1 VTDERDWNEVGA
13 FVRRYVQ
20 AFSADD
26 STLLSIMASGALSA
40 SVLGT
45 RVEKLLARM
54 DIDPSRAADVEIAD
68 DGTAFAPRAK
78 KIIAVESLEERNPSA
93 LRRTLELVSQ

>member
-1 VTDERDWNEVGA
+1 
-13 FVRRYVQ
+13 
-20 AFSADD
+20 
-26 STLLSIMASGALSA
+26 
-40 SVLGT
+40 
-45 RVEKLLARM
+45 
-54 DIDPSRAADVEIAD
+54 VEIAD